1 MKRQPE
7 KNMSEEKNTTEAA
20 LDELRDLMRGVEE
33 LLNSSTEAVD
43 ESVKKKR
50 EKLNDALDS
59 AKASALQAKAATGA
73 RAADKVIREHPYEA
87 VGIAFGVG
95 LLIGVLINRK

>member
-1 MKRQPE
+1 
-7 KNMSEEKNTTEAA
+7 MSEEKNTTEAA

-33 LLNSSTEAVD
+33 LLNASSDTVD

-50 EKLNDALDS
+50 EKLSDALDS
-59 AKASALQAKAATGA
+59 ARASAIQAKAAAGA
-73 RAADKVIREHPYEA
+73 READRVIREHPYEA
-87 VGIAFGVG
+87 VGVAFGVG

>member
-1 MKRQPE
+1 
-7 KNMSEEKNTTEAA
+7 MSEEMNTTEAA

-33 LLNSSTEAVD
+33 LLNASAETVD

-59 AKASALQAKAATGA
+59 AKASALQANAAAGA
-73 RAADKVIREHPYEA
+73 RAADKVIREHPFEA
-87 VGIAFGVG
+87 VGVAFGAG
-95 LLIGVLINRK
+95 LLIGALINRK